1 MYCSIFTTFQLKIL
15 VIIQLKPQTFNNIV
29 IFSYLL
35 EKKYIVI
42 FSYKESTLLSVMNL
56 GFFINMD
63 SIYYFGVS

>member
-35 EKKYIVI
+35 EKKYTVI